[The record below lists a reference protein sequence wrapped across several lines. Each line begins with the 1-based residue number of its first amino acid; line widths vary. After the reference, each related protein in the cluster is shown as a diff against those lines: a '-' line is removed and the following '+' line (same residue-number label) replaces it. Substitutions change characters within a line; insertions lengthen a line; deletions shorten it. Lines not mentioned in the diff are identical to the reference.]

1 MIDSESSA
9 LEIARAVGGGET
21 SAAAVVEAALARI
34 EKLNPLL
41 NAFTDVTAARALS
54 APRHSMRSTPRALHS
69 GRSPAC
75 RSR

>member
-1 MIDSESSA
+1 M
-9 LEIARAVGGGET
+9 GGET

-41 NAFTDVTAARALS
+41 NAFTDVTAARA
-54 APRHSMRSTPRALHS
+54 RKRAAALDAEHAQGRVRS